1 MAYKTVLSILT
12 DSATLKQ
19 TLVSAVTFAAR
30 NDAHLEALCV
40 GIDPTQVGYFYP
52 GISTA
57 MLQATISQADATA
70 EALRLAATT
79 YLEQQDVRWSVEH
92 AVAQMGALPD
102 LIAQRARFSDLV
114 VQTRPYGAG
123 TKPEAAAM
131 IEAALFDGHAPVLI
145 APDSGLSAKP
155 MARVVLAWNQSDEA
169 MAAVRSALPLLIAAQ
184 LVNITVIDPPLH
196 GSERSDPGGALA
208 QYLSRHGV
216 KAEVSVLARTQPNV
230 GDILTRHATE
240 IGADLIVMGA
250 YSHSRL
256 RESILGGATRS
267 LLERPDLPVFMAH

>member
-12 DSATLKQ
+12 DQGTLKR
-19 TLVSAVTFAAR
+19 TLAAAALFAAK
-30 NDAHLEALCV
+30 NDAHLDVLCV

-57 MLQATISQADATA
+57 MLQATISQADGTATA
-70 EALRLAATT
+70 LRTAAETI
-79 YLEQQDVRWSVEH
+79 LQQQDIRWSIEH

-114 VQTRPYGAG
+114 IQGKPYGAG
-123 TKPEAAAM
+123 STADAPFV
-131 IEAALFDGHAPVLI
+131 IEAAMFDGHVPVLVV
-145 APDSGLSAKP
+145 PDAGLSGTPASKI
-155 MARVVLAWNQSDEA
+155 VLAWNQSDEA
-169 MAAVRSALPLLIAAQ
+169 MAAVRAALPMLVGAG

-196 GSERSDPGGALA
+196 GAERSDPGGALA

-216 KAEVSVLARTQPNV
+216 RAEVSVLARTQPKIS
-230 GDILTRHATE
+230 DILARHARE
-240 IGADLIVMGA
+240 IGADMIVMGA

-256 RESILGGATRS
+256 RESILGGATRDM
-267 LLERPDLPVFMAH
+267 LELADLPVFMAR